1 MQESASK
8 ILYSLS
14 LARAGL
20 ALALVF
26 LLLGATAPWLAA
38 QSSSFNTSQGG
49 TNDIGWTRWG
59 LTNYPPTYSFPP
71 DGSGGYAYRIYTP
84 PTGDTNYP
92 ALGGSY
98 RADVTYTNRFL
109 AGVDL
114 LAWNTIWN
122 PYAGLLFIASMWIL
136 MMQSGFIRAPT

>member
-1 MQESASK
+1 MKKSASK

-20 ALALVF
+20 APALVF
-26 LLLGATAPWLAA
+26 ILLGATAPWLAA
-38 QSSSFNTSQGG
+38 QSDNFNTGD
-49 TNDIGWTRWG
+49 DIGWTRRG
-59 LTNYPPTYSFPP
+59 LANYPPTYSFPP

-114 LAWNTIWN
+114 LAWNTTWN